1 MPPTYNLNESV
12 KELSKYSTYFVSGH
26 GAIDPTVDDLFI
38 CVPENI
44 ILVIINNN
52 FDSFTLADKA
62 EKKFIRNIEKY
73 GDEYLQKSLL
83 IENSDLPDSHILK
96 NKCIYM
102 PGSCVQNLSIDLMTD
117 GKLNIGIFK
126 ASNIENTTLESS
138 KSLYKKTKDK
148 IGSLTELFNKLKRG
162 KNNKIIY
169 LSICTS
175 IWFNKIFDPVFLN
188 KLNIYNNTDKDIIS
202 YEFVTALTEC
212 SRNCYLYSLEKFTS
226 KFTTYESHEIE
237 NSQLVEET
245 SYSDS
250 EIQRQQH
257 DLFNII
263 SNKQIMLYVDKYF
276 SNQSSPLKSRMLFNW
291 IFGTTTPSPLPSV
304 EEMSSGSPS
313 NIYDKSGSD
322 VEKYLLK
329 YTPNTPTS
337 MNDVKKKIKLYKT
350 VMTRLKKYRFND
362 DYTYPQIKR
371 YVCNKTNKCLEKFN
385 RRKRNE
391 KSSSSNRAPPI
402 KKRKV

>member
-1 MPPTYNLNESV
+1 MPPTYNLNESI

-26 GAIDPTVDDLFI
+26 GAINPSVDDLFI

-52 FDSFTLADKA
+52 FDSFTLSDKS
-62 EKKFIRNIEKY
+62 EKKFIKNIEKY
-73 GDEYLQKSLL
+73 GDVYLRKSLL

-102 PGSCVQNLSIDLMTD
+102 PGSCVQNLVIDMKTD
-117 GKLNIGIFK
+117 PKITSGIFK
-126 ASNIENTTLESS
+126 ASIN
-138 KSLYKKTKDK
+138 KSLYKKRTDK
-148 IGSLTELFNKLKRG
+148 IGSLTDVFNILKRG

-169 LSICTS
+169 LSVCTS
-175 IWFNKIFDPVFLN
+175 IWFNKIFDPIFLKN
-188 KLNIYNNTDKDIIS
+188 KLNIYSNTDKDIIS

-226 KFTTYESHEIE
+226 KFTTYESYEIE
-237 NSQLVEET
+237 NSELIEET
-245 SYSDS
+245 SYSDNDD
-250 EIQRQQH
+250 IKRQQH

-276 SNQSSPLKSRMLFNW
+276 SNPSSLKSRIFNW
-291 IFGTTTPSPLPSV
+291 LFGMTALSSSPSV
-304 EEMSSGSPS
+304 DEEITSGSPS

-329 YTPNTPTS
+329 NISSSPAS
-337 MNDVKKKIKLYKT
+337 MNEVRKKIKLYKT

-371 YVCNKTNKCLEKFN
+371 YVCNKTNKCLEKFI

-391 KSSSSNRAPPI
+391 KTTTSSSNKQPPI

>member
-12 KELSKYSTYFVSGH
+12 KELSNYSTYFVSGH

-62 EKKFIRNIEKY
+62 EKKFIKNIENY

-83 IENSDLPDSHILK
+83 IENSDLPNSHILK

-102 PGSCVQNLSIDLMTD
+102 PGSCVQNLLIDLKTD
-117 GKLNIGIFK
+117 PKIKTGIFK

-148 IGSLTELFNKLKRG
+148 IGTLTELFNKLKRG

-175 IWFNKIFDPVFLN
+175 IWFNKIFVPVFLN

-276 SNQSSPLKSRMLFNW
+276 SNVSNPSKSRMFNW
-291 IFGTTTPSPLPSV
+291 LFGTTPSPLPSV

-322 VEKYLLK
+322 IEKYLLK
-329 YTPNTPTS
+329 NTPNTPTS

-362 DYTYPQIKR
+362 DYTYPQIKK

-391 KSSSSNRAPPI
+391 KSSSSSNRAPPI